1 MRVVLPIL
9 LAGGAALSSTSAN
22 AQAAPPDNGPHG
34 VVAIGAGVVPE
45 YDGAEDL
52 RAIPFVQA
60 DVHWGDI
67 NLEIRGLRA
76 RADLASDPRL
86 SIGPVI
92 GARLPRSD
100 VDGPVGLL
108 PDIDTAIEAGGFIGY
123 RFGGDESGQGSLA
136 MELSVVHD
144 VSGVHDGMLA
154 TASASYA
161 AVRRDDFFL
170 SLDAQTTWVNQD
182 YARTYFGVT
191 PAGAAASGL
200 AADSP
205 GSGIKDVGVGV
216 TAGYWFSERFGVTGR
231 VGANYLV
238 GDIADSPVT
247 EEGRRWQPSGGLSIA
262 YRF

>member
-1 MRVVLPIL
+1 MRMLLSIV
-9 LAGGAALSSTSAN
+9 LAGGAALSASTAN
-22 AQAAPPDNGPHG
+22 AQAAPSDNGPHG
-34 VVAIGAGVVPE
+34 VVAIGAGVAPE

-52 RAIPFVQA
+52 RAIPFVFG
-60 DVHWGDI
+60 DVHWGGV
-67 NLEIRGLRA
+67 NLEFRGLRA

-92 GARLPRSD
+92 GARLPRD
-100 VDGPVGLL
+100 GADGPVGLL
-108 PDIDTAIEAGGFIGY
+108 PEIDTAIEAGGFIGY
-123 RFGGDESGQGSLA
+123 RFGGDERGQGSLL
-136 MELSVVHD
+136 MELSLLHD
-144 VSGVHDGMLA
+144 VSGTHDGLLA

-161 AVRRDDFFL
+161 AIRRADFSL

-191 PAGAAASGL
+191 PAEAAASGL
-200 AADSP
+200 SAYSP

-231 VGANYLV
+231 VGATYLV
-238 GDIADSPVT
+238 GDIGDSPVT
-247 EEGRRWQPSGGLSIA
+247 DEGRRWQPTGGLAVA